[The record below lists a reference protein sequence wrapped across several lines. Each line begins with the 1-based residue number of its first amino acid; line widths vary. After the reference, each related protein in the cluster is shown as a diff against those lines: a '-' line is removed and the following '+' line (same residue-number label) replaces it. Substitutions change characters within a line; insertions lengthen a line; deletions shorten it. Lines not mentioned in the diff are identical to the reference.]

1 METLSVLQS
10 LLIALWVAAVMS
22 RWLGG
27 GVTLTLR
34 FSPLMTGLV
43 VGIVMGNV
51 AEAMIVTA
59 ALQMIYMGVF
69 SPGGSMPA
77 EPSIAAAIA
86 VPVALLGNLKPEAAI
101 AVAVPVGLLGSYL
114 YQFRFFIN
122 TFLGK
127 YTDRAVE
134 EVNDGAIKRSII
146 WYPTIASFILFV
158 PLVFVALYFGAPMI
172 ADVINALEGTVVIHI
187 LEVVGGGL
195 AAIGIATTV
204 YVIGRKDYLV
214 FFFLAYFLSVVF
226 KSLEITMVTYAIFGI
241 LIALIF
247 VQSQK
252 GKIVTASTT
261 ENTGNIMSNDDDDD
275 YDDGF

>member
-1 METLSVLQS
+1 
-10 LLIALWVAAVMS
+10 
-22 RWLGG
+22 
-27 GVTLTLR
+27 
-34 FSPLMTGLV
+34 
-43 VGIVMGNV
+43 
-51 AEAMIVTA
+51 
-59 ALQMIYMGVF
+59 
-69 SPGGSMPA
+69 MPA

-127 YTDRAVE
+127 YTDKAVE
-134 EVNDGAIKRSII
+134 DLNAKAMKRSII
-146 WYPTIASFILFV
+146 LYPTIASFLLFV
-158 PLVFVALYFGAPMI
+158 PLVFIALYLGAPII

-204 YVIGRKDYLV
+204 YVIGRKDYMV
-214 FFFLAYFLSVVF
+214 FFFLAYFMSVVF

-252 GKIVTASTT
+252 GKGIAPAADAGGQSSSATF
-261 ENTGNIMSNDDDDD
+261 DDDDD